1 MGGIREQHL
10 PRGTQRVRRGKGLSS
25 VGKKCCVIFL
35 GWGILIFG
43 LSVQTIRSEAT
54 ASFQTSVEDGIP
66 KAIKEYCDEIGEK
79 RDICPELLEAIAYHE
94 SRFKETVTNK
104 NCWGLCQVNIKIH
117 EDRIEKFGYT
127 KKDMLTA
134 YANIE
139 VAADYLAELYET
151 YGDDNPI
158 VLSLYSGAGMA
169 AVEKYKE
176 YGITTKYVDEILT
189 KSAEYE
195 RKHGK

>member
-1 MGGIREQHL
+1 MGGFKEHL
-10 PRGTQRVRRGKGLSS
+10 PRGTQRVRRGKGRKC
-25 VGKKCCVIFL
+25 VGKKCCAIFFT
-35 GWGILIFG
+35 WGILIFG
-43 LSVQTIRSEAT
+43 LSVHSIRSEAA
-54 ASFQTSVEDGIP
+54 ASVKKDEIP
-66 KAIKEYCDEIGEK
+66 KQIKEYCDEIGEQ
-79 RDICPELLEAIAYHE
+79 RNICPELLEAIAYHE
-94 SRFKETVTNK
+94 SRFVEEVTNK
-104 NCWGLCQVNIKIH
+104 NCWGLCQVNVKIH

-139 VAADYLAELYET
+139 VAADYLAELYEI

-195 RKHGK
+195 RIHGK